1 MKSLILASILLPFAF
16 AGVVPQIEK
25 KVDYAGFK
33 VLRLTLANKNAK
45 LEAKIDELTAH
56 VLNPGKAEFLDV
68 VVSPANVDAVVA
80 LAVKS
85 VVINENVGL
94 PLEKE
99 EDQVSILAGPF
110 SFSILLSECALTRS
124 SACRKLVYR
133 VPPLCRPSYLP

>member
-1 MKSLILASILLPFAF
+1 MKSLILASILLPFAL
-16 AGVVPQIEK
+16 AGVVPQVEK
-25 KVDYAGFK
+25 KVDYSGFK

-68 VVSPANVDAVVA
+68 VVSPANIEAVTA

-94 PLEKE
+94 ALEKE
-99 EDQVSILAGPF
+99 EDQVSISAGP
-110 SFSILLSECALTRS
+110 
-124 SACRKLVYR
+124 
-133 VPPLCRPSYLP
+133 